1 MKMMKKTL
9 AILLA
14 LIMISS
20 SFVCFAAE
28 LNQDAVAAHKGQ
40 YKNYVLLGDSVA
52 SGYRDQMNEY
62 DELFNELYMDST
74 YCRYEGSYADVL
86 ADAIIDE
93 ENGGTMTA
101 LAAPGFR
108 TVEMRYMLEDDFA
121 ATCTDEYLFHP
132 SHLYIYEDQYCEEC
146 GEFLLPGAEHFRK
159 EFKKA
164 IAEADLITL
173 GLGGNDWG
181 AYLGWVINDVMKK
194 EHVPAEYMEMANKVI
209 EEGTMDI
216 ATVEKLVEIANMAGL
231 VNELLQTVPAALEYG
246 LAGFYSN
253 WDIVI
258 QDIYDLNPD
267 VTLMVVG
274 MSDNGL
280 KGNYYDYPEYGIVGG
295 PVNGEDTQT
304 GGTNELMSIIIG
316 FIMSIGN
323 KPLIDG
329 VEKFGYTYVDTDG
342 TTYVDSHPDAAG
354 HVNIANKIIEALPDA
369 TVSKQFD
376 DVKPGNKYYN
386 AVEFVVL
393 NGIMDGTSENK
404 FSPDEAITKG
414 QLEAAKN
421 AICGTNYATDNTAK
435 ANLLDFIFA
444 LIKCGL
450 KSGLTGFIK
459 SFSIMYNLIY
469 DNNLNLGA
477 SITRADAAV
486 YFYTICK

>member
-9 AILLA
+9 AIILA
-14 LIMISS
+14 IIMISS
-20 SFVCFAAE
+20 SFVTFAAE
-28 LNQDAVAAHKGQ
+28 LNQDAVDAHNGQ

-86 ADAIIDE
+86 ADAIIDP
-93 ENGGTMTA
+93 NGGKMTA

-108 TVEMRYMLEDDFA
+108 TIEMRYMLEDDFA

-132 SHLYIYEDQYCEEC
+132 SHLYIYENQYCAEC
-146 GEFLLPGAEHFRK
+146 NEFLLPGSEHFRK
-159 EFKKA
+159 MFKES

-181 AYLGWVINDVMKK
+181 AYLGWVIADIMKE
-194 EHVPAEYMEMANKVI
+194 EHVPAEYKEMANKVI
-209 EEGTMDI
+209 ENGTMDL

-231 VNELLQTVPAALEYG
+231 AKTLLNKVPAALEYG
-246 LAGFYSN
+246 LTNFYSN

-267 VTLMVVG
+267 VTIVVVG

-280 KGNYYDYPEYGIVGG
+280 KGNYYDYDGQPGG
-295 PVNGEDTQT
+295 PVNGEDAEAAATT
-304 GGTNELMSIIIG
+304 DVMSVIVN

-329 VEKFGYTYVDTDG
+329 ADKFGYTYVDTAG
-342 TTYVDSHPDAAG
+342 TTYVDSHPDAEG
-354 HVNIANKIIEALPDA
+354 HKHIANLIIEALPDA
-369 TVSKQFD
+369 EISKKFD

-386 AVEFVVL
+386 AVEYVVL
-393 NGIMDGTSENK
+393 NGIMSATSETT
-404 FSPDEAITKG
+404 FSPDAALTKG
-414 QLEAAKN
+414 QLAAAQN
-421 AICGTNYATDNTAK
+421 AICGTTKATDSTEKATA
-435 ANLLDFIFA
+435 LDFAMA
-444 LIKCGL
+444 LITCGFS
-450 KSGLTGFIK
+450 KGLMGFIK
-459 SFSIMYNLIY
+459 GFTLAYNVLFAHEAIIT
-469 DNNLNLGA
+469 A
-477 SITRADAAV
+477 SITRGEAAD
-486 YFYTICK
+486 YFMSLCK